1 MISVLLPTTPNW
13 SAGSQL
19 RHHPGFGGSQRLARL
34 IGTGEAKEMIYTG
47 SMIDAEEAL
56 RIGLINRITTQ
67 ENLIPECEAILRK
80 IMSKAPMAIASAK
93 NAINTGMNM
102 DLRSGLAYE
111 AQVFGSCLLR
121 ATKKKAWQPSSKRE
135 NLSLPTGNKHRAS
148 DDLKDREAWCFMVF
162 LYERATRFA

>member
-1 MISVLLPTTPNW
+1 
-13 SAGSQL
+13 
-19 RHHPGFGGSQRLARL
+19 
-34 IGTGEAKEMIYTG
+34 
-47 SMIDAEEAL
+47 MIDAEEAL

-111 AQVFGSCLLR
+111 AQVFGSCF
-121 ATKKKAWQPSSKRE
+121 ATRDQKKAWQPSSKRE

-148 DDLKDREAWCFMVF
+148 DDKRP
-162 LYERATRFA
+162 